1 MMNWHGQRSA
11 LFVAG
16 LLATIA
22 SVTTD
27 SHAASGKTVEQA
39 AVTDKT
45 PETDE
50 PNSLIELL
58 MQGRKAAKPEETTGT
73 ITASPAETPKSAEQA
88 GHGDLKALIRKHAA
102 AQGVPPELAEAVV
115 KVESNFNPR
124 ARGSAGEVGLMQ
136 IKPSTARA
144 IGYTGTTKALYD
156 PETNLAWGM
165 RYLATAYDLAGGDTC
180 GAILRYNGGH
190 AARKMTRQARAY
202 CGKVQTYVA
211 SL

>member
-1 MMNWHGQRSA
+1 MTFSHGQRSA

-22 SVTTD
+22 TVTSVA
-27 SHAASGKTVEQA
+27 HGEENKTVQQA
-39 AVTDKT
+39 AVAAE
-45 PETDE
+45 PEADE
-50 PNSLIELL
+50 PNSLLELL
-58 MQGRKAAKPEETTGT
+58 MQGRETATPEERTETT
-73 ITASPAETPKSAEQA
+73 TAAPAETPPSAERTA
-88 GHGDLKALIRKHAA
+88 KSDLKALIHKHASA
-102 AQGVPPELAEAVV
+102 EGVPPELAEAVV

-124 ARGSAGEVGLMQ
+124 ARGRAGEVGLMQ
-136 IKPSTARA
+136 IKPATARA
-144 IGYTGTTKALYD
+144 IGYRGTTKALYD

-165 RYLATAYDLAGGDTC
+165 RYLATAYQLAGGDTC

-211 SL
+211 AL